1 MYVMPMTRCRWTWTT
16 PAKVSAKV
24 MNAIAEV
31 MIQKLHMLS
40 TWL

>member
-1 MYVMPMTRCRWTWTT
+1 MTRCRWICTT
-16 PAKVSAKV
+16 PAKVSVKV

>member
-1 MYVMPMTRCRWTWTT
+1 MTRCRWICTT
-16 PAKVSAKV
+16 PAKVSVKV
-24 MNAIAEV
+24 MKDMAEV

>member
-1 MYVMPMTRCRWTWTT
+1 MWVCAT
-16 PAKVSAKV
+16 PAKVRVKV

-31 MIQKLHMLS
+31 MIQKLHMFM

>member
-1 MYVMPMTRCRWTWTT
+1 MWVWIT
-16 PAKVSAKV
+16 PAKVSVKV

-31 MIQKLHMLS
+31 IIQKLHMLS